1 MENRTLP
8 TRPSCSGRKLTP
20 LEHYL
25 ADLLFYWMPEP
36 TYGKAIEEA
45 VEWAAP
51 SVKRILQE
59 YPDEKMTRNQYDIPT
74 EVVLPYIVRERD
86 KALRKVE
93 TLTGYAKGLEARIQ
107 EMERDA
113 ARLKQQLLEMIA
125 QRDNLAKKLTK
136 QPTERQKKAARRFLK
151 QAEEALA
158 QFERMEVLL

>member
-1 MENRTLP
+1 MESSSNRP
-8 TRPSCSGRKLTP
+8 TYGPRKLTP

-25 ADLLFYWMPEP
+25 ADLIFYWMPEP

-51 SVKRILQE
+51 QVKRILQE

-86 KALRKVE
+86 RALRKVE
-93 TLTGYAKGLEARIQ
+93 TLTGYAQGLEARIQ
-107 EMERDA
+107 EMEKEASRQQSRLLEMTAQRDA
-113 ARLKQQLLEMIA
+113 AK
-125 QRDNLAKKLTK
+125 KKLTK
-136 QPTERQKKAARRFLK
+136 QPTERQRKAAIRFLK

-158 QFERMEVLL
+158 QFERLDVL